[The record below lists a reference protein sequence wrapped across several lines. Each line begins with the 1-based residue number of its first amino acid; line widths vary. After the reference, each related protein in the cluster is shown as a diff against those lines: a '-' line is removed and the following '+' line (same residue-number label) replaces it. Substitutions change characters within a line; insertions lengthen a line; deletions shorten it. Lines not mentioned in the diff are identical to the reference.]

1 MAFSYNCNL
10 SFENKTLTSLF
21 INLVL
26 ARFYLKLEEQF
37 CIRDH
42 NVYIWLWPSFL
53 YFSRFDYHFT
63 STECSEKSNYFRF
76 SSPSLCTLSDAVASD
91 RAPSGTTDSLPVDAD
106 KRVIEK
112 TQKLQ
117 TFS

>member
-1 MAFSYNCNL
+1 MAFSYNYNL

-53 YFSRFDYHFT
+53 CFSRFDYHFLLPSALKKAT
-63 STECSEKSNYFRF
+63 ISDFR
-76 SSPSLCTLSDAVASD
+76 
-91 RAPSGTTDSLPVDAD
+91 LPPYV
-106 KRVIEK
+106 RY
-112 TQKLQ
+112 LML
-117 TFS
+117 